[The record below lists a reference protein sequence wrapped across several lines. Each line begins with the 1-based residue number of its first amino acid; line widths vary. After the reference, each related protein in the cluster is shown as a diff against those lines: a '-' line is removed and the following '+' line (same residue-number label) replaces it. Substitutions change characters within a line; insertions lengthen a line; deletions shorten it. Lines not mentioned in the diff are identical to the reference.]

1 MFNWLIGTAKAKL
14 GYANQRFASIQD
26 CNFNANVWPCQS
38 CFVWKSSHKAGSCS
52 QPINPKPLIAIT
64 QGFPRY
70 SVMKSKHKTL
80 NIAMIVHTRVRLLY
94 AECPPLKLQQPFS
107 FGWAIKHA
115 LAVQRGGVKELVR
128 VTYVPLNGFPSVLP
142 SYSWNVSLIVPL
154 RVTFSTEHNHW
165 LVTILARMQFVEAH
179 TLQLVSSFCKWTSAK
194 WDCGLPSLAS
204 SSLSVRSDC
213 SDPPSLLLS
222 PSSSSSES
230 SASTR
235 GCHAN

>member
-1 MFNWLIGTAKAKL
+1 MP
-14 GYANQRFASIQD
+14 
-26 CNFNANVWPCQS
+26 NVFS
-38 CFVWKSSHKAGSCS
+38 
-52 QPINPKPLIAIT
+52 
-64 QGFPRY
+64 
-70 SVMKSKHKTL
+70 
-80 NIAMIVHTRVRLLY
+80 
-94 AECPPLKLQQPFS
+94 PLKLQQPFS
-107 FGWAIKHA
+107 APRLWLSNKACSSGP
-115 LAVQRGGVKELVR
+115 RGGVKELVR

-154 RVTFSTEHNHW
+154 RVTFSTEQNHW
-165 LVTILARMQFVEAH
+165 LVTILARKQFVEAQ
-179 TLQLVSSFCKWTSAK
+179 TPQLVSSFCKWTSAK

-235 GCHAN
+235 GCQANQAVTYGCLCPCKLKVFLFLSSLFTFSDHLRTNSIFSRTTQMVYEPSPLWPSSGEVLCTVSVQLNAM